1 MDHPTT
7 DFYNRYAADAIQA
20 EAAHSAISRYFGLA
34 FKPGEKVLDV
44 GAGSGRDLAVL
55 RAMGFDAFGVEPNE
69 AMRAFAL
76 QTHPELAGRILAG
89 ALPQLGVPFGGAFDG
104 VVCSAVL
111 MHVAP
116 ADLPPSALA
125 LRALLAPGGRLLVSL
140 PFMHPDL
147 LAGERDTD
155 GRYFQNHACEALAR
169 HLAAAGLAP
178 AGQWDEGEH
187 AGTRWFVLLFELA
200 AR

>member
-1 MDHPTT
+1 MDRPTT
-7 DFYNRYAADAIQA
+7 DFYNRYAADAIQS
-20 EAAHSAISRYFGLA
+20 EAARSALSRYFALA
-34 FKPGEKVLDV
+34 FKPGGRVLDV

-55 RAMGFDAFGVEPNE
+55 RAMGFDAFGVEPNA
-69 AMRAFAL
+69 AMRAVAVCN
-76 QTHPELAGRILAG
+76 HPELAGRVLDG
-89 ALPQLGVPFGGAFDG
+89 ALPQLGVPFGGGFDG

-147 LAGERDTD
+147 LAGERDAD
-155 GRYFQNHACEALAR
+155 GRYFQNHAYEALAR

>member
-7 DFYNRYAADAIQA
+7 DFYTRYAADAILS
-20 EAAHSAISRYFGLA
+20 EAARSAASRYFAHA
-34 FKPGEKVLDV
+34 FKPGGKVLDV

-76 QTHPELAGRILAG
+76 QTHPELDGRIVAG
-89 ALPQLGVPFGGAFDG
+89 ALPQLGAPFGGGFDG

-116 ADLPPSALA
+116 ADLPLSALA
-125 LRALLAPGGRLLVSL
+125 LRALLAPGGRSLVSL
-140 PFMHPDL
+140 PFMQPNL
-147 LAGERDTD
+147 LAGERDAD
-155 GRYFQNHACEALAR
+155 GRYFQKAM
-169 HLAAAGLAP
+169 
-178 AGQWDEGEH
+178 
-187 AGTRWFVLLFELA
+187 
-200 AR
+200 